1 MITPVPPL
9 PRLRPMEAVTA
20 LYHGTDAEL
29 TDAILSDLSHQ
40 VFHGPEVEPAGPAQ
54 RLLARLSHRLLQA
67 TTRLDRASAAGP
79 VYQNRLLERSGH
91 PYAQALLN
99 SSCQETAS
107 LVEGGDPMNG
117 PYLMLAPSVR
127 RHGDRWDQLFF
138 NSVQGKDVQFRFI
151 RETRATYEQARALLE
166 SGRPVR
172 LKAVAAG
179 TGLSLIL
186 AYDKLIREG
195 VDPASISALITDRD
209 SANTRKTTH
218 LLAKLAVTR
227 GHLFTSGGE
236 SGIAARTEDLFAED
250 TPDTASNDGFDIVTA
265 VGILEYFEGTSSHT
279 TRERLGLPA
288 PEGGLMD
295 TDLAARLSD
304 MTASGG
310 HLIINTYRDHASVR
324 ILELFGKRFAFRDRT
339 HLAALLDPHGFKPLK
354 SAGSANIYDVEVF
367 INDPVPSGHGPII
380 YEEGFS

>member
-1 MITPVPPL
+1 MVTPIPSL
-9 PRLRPMEAVTA
+9 PKLSPMEAVSA

-29 TDAILSDLSHQ
+29 TGTILNDLSHQ
-40 VFHGPEVEPAGPAQ
+40 VFHGPEIAPAGRAQ
-54 RLLARLSHRLLQA
+54 RFMARVSHRLLQA
-67 TTRLDRASAAGP
+67 TTRLESNGASGQ
-79 VYQNRLLERSGH
+79 VYQNRLLQRSGH
-91 PYAQALLN
+91 PYALALLN
-99 SSCQETAS
+99 STTQETAS

-127 RHGDRWDQLFF
+127 ANGDRWDHLFF

-151 RETRATYEQARALLE
+151 RETRATYEQAKAILE

-186 AYDKLIREG
+186 AYHKLIQEG
-195 VDPASISALITDRD
+195 HDPASITALITDRD
-209 SANTRKTTH
+209 RANTGKTKH
-218 LLAKLAVTR
+218 LLHKLASTR
-227 GHLFTSGGE
+227 GNRFTCNNGY
-236 SGIAARTEDLFAED
+236 GIAARTEDLFMDSSPEAAGAE
-250 TPDTASNDGFDIVTA
+250 FDIITA

-288 PEGGLMD
+288 PEGGLLD
-295 TDLAARLSD
+295 SDLAARLAG
-304 MTASGG
+304 MTTAGG
-310 HLIINTYRDHASVR
+310 QLIINTYRDHASVR

-339 HLAALLDPHGFKPLK
+339 HLAALLGPHGFKPHK

-367 INDPVPSGHGPII
+367 INGAVPTLRQSIL
-380 YEEGFS
+380 EEENFT

>member
-9 PRLRPMEAVTA
+9 PKLRPMEAVSA
-20 LYHGTDAEL
+20 LYQGTDVDL
-29 TDAILSDLSHQ
+29 TGAILKDLSHQ
-40 VFHGPEVEPAGPAQ
+40 VFHGPEMEPAGPAQ
-54 RLLARLSHRLLQA
+54 RLMARLSHRLLKA
-67 TTRLDRASAAGP
+67 TTRVESSGP
-79 VYQNRLLERSGH
+79 SGQVYQNRLLERSGH
-91 PYAQALLN
+91 PYARALLN
-99 SSCQETAS
+99 STTRETAS

-127 RHGDRWDQLFF
+127 ANGDRWDHLFF

-151 RETRATYEQARALLE
+151 RETRATYEHARAMLE

-186 AYDKLIREG
+186 AYNKLIHEG
-195 VDPASISALITDRD
+195 HDPASITALITDRD
-209 SANTRKTTH
+209 SANTRKTSH
-218 LLAKLAVTR
+218 LLQKLAGTR
-227 GHLFTSGGE
+227 GTRFTDSDE
-236 SGIAARTEDLFAED
+236 SGIAARTEDLFEESPAGAE
-250 TPDTASNDGFDIVTA
+250 FDIVTA
-265 VGILEYFEGTSSHT
+265 VGILEYFEGTASHT

-288 PEGGLMD
+288 AQGSLLD
-295 TDLAARLSD
+295 SDLAARLSE
-304 MTASGG
+304 MTAAGG
-310 HLIINTYRDHASVR
+310 QLIINTYRDHASIR

-367 INDPVPSGHGPII
+367 INEALPSLRQSIL
-380 YEEGFS
+380 EEENFI